1 MTQLST
7 KETTGFKKKAIAGQ
21 VENIW
26 ESNLFHLLVF
36 VTLASIL
43 FFPTIT
49 GLISEWYSKP
59 NASHGFL
66 IPIIVFLLVWKKKDQ
81 IKPVISDQRDT
92 SGLTIAATSLLFY
105 FAGKWSMVLILCRT
119 GFVIFLIG
127 SIIFLIGKRAARK
140 ISFPLAYSLFMIPL
154 PITLYDQLT
163 FPMKK
168 LATYTSVQIISLMSI
183 PVLREGNII
192 HMPTATLEVVNACSG
207 LNSVISVLALGT
219 LWGYIYLDQ
228 NSRRWIFA
236 LCLIPIAIVANVVRI
251 IVTALTTNYY
261 SSKFAEGLMHE
272 LSGTVLVLLVATIF
286 LTFLSRVLRKL

>member
-81 IKPVISDQRDT
+81 IKPVISNQRDT
-92 SGLTIAATSLLFY
+92 FGLIIAVTSLLFY
-105 FAGKWSMVLILCRT
+105 FAGKWSLVLIFCRT
-119 GFVIFLIG
+119 GFVMFLIG

-261 SSKFAEGLMHE
+261 SFKFAEGLMHE
-272 LSGTVLVLLVATIF
+272 LSGTVLVLLVAGVLLIF
-286 LTFLSRVLRKL
+286 LSKTLRRL

>member
-7 KETTGFKKKAIAGQ
+7 KETTGFKKKAIAEQ

-261 SSKFAEGLMHE
+261 SFKFAEGLMHE
-272 LSGTVLVLLVATIF
+272 LSGTVLVLLVAGVLLIF
-286 LTFLSRVLRKL
+286 LSKTLRRL

>member
-7 KETTGFKKKAIAGQ
+7 KETTGFKKKAVAEQ

-66 IPIIVFLLVWKKKDQ
+66 IPIIVFLLVWKKKDE
-81 IKPVISDQRDT
+81 IKPVISNQRDT
-92 SGLTIAATSLLFY
+92 SGLIIAVTSLLFY

-127 SIIFLIGKRAARK
+127 STIFLIGKKAARK

-236 LCLIPIAIVANVVRI
+236 LCLIPTAIVANVVRI
-251 IVTALTTNYY
+251 IVTALITNYY

-272 LSGTVLVLLVATIF
+272 LSGTVLVLLVACIF
-286 LTFLSRVLRKL
+286 LTFLSKTLRRL